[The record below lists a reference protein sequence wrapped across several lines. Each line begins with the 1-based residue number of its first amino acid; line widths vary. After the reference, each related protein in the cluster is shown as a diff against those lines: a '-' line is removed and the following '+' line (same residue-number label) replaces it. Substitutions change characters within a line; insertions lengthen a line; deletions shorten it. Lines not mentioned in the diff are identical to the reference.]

1 MTMIP
6 VTHYP
11 QYCSQ
16 KALSPLF
23 WHQCLK
29 VATVK
34 KKNTWHLVTAE
45 VVLGRRDVGC
55 DRFRLLKGQSGHVGA
70 MKTAIN
76 APVSM
81 NAALLEKH
89 SQPRNSTP
97 RQTVNLHH
105 IWQQWHQCNA
115 GRKRDTLVCCLSQ
128 NSFWQHEAKY
138 CKLKCFLLTNEFSGF
153 YLSPPRCHFFFFFFL
168 EGQFVENLLKIHAT
182 FQRTRTLSLMVFGI
196 QMPWESAVSQRLEVT
211 SQCMLGEPEGLS
223 VTQA

>member
-1 MTMIP
+1 MLVPPPPTNPLDSVTHTEVSRTTCGGSASNKSALLDSMSLNIIAKRTMTIIP

-81 NAALLEKH
+81 NEALLEKH

-153 YLSPPRCHFFFFFFL
+153 YLSPPRCHFFFFSF
-168 EGQFVENLLKIHAT
+168 
-182 FQRTRTLSLMVFGI
+182 
-196 QMPWESAVSQRLEVT
+196 
-211 SQCMLGEPEGLS
+211 
-223 VTQA
+223 